1 MNLNVFFWFLFRV
14 QTSTRSSG
22 NMGCW
27 SCCGFTCCGF
37 NMNTIVLRTP
47 AGILKIFEFVSES
60 LKILIL
66 TNQFRKFI
74 TRHKKKFISRH
85 KKNSFAYLWLMPI
98 EKTKNQALRLRAWI
112 LEFEMSV
119 HRICKFDP
127 FWTDLIQKNPKIK
140 WPFLFVLEMWQLFI
154 LTFFN
159 MCNH

>member
-119 HRICKFDP
+119 HRIWEFDP
-127 FWTDLIQKNPKIK
+127 FWTKKIFLQKDTQTDGRTETRTDIEAQI
-140 WPFLFVLEMWQLFI
+140 VV
-154 LTFFN
+154 
-159 MCNH
+159 

>member
-37 NMNTIVLRTP
+37 NNMNTIVLRTP

-98 EKTKNQALRLRAWI
+98 EKTKNQALRAWI